1 MHNKYKQ
8 ELSSITIPTRMKGS
22 LEGAIV
28 GADVFIGVSGKLNIL
43 DRRMVQTMNNDPI
56 IFPLSNPEPEIH
68 PLQALANGAKVVATG
83 RSISPT

>member
-8 ELSSITIPTRMKGS
+8 ELSSIKNPTRMKGS

-28 GADVFIGVSGKLNIL
+28 RADVFIGVSGKLNIL
-43 DRRMVQTMNNDPI
+43 DRRMVTTMNNVPI

-68 PLQALANGAKVVATG
+68 PFAST
-83 RSISPT
+83 R